1 VDRALHSVGP
11 IRNLRVEGGPSR
23 AGEGRRRPSE
33 TPSPGPG
40 ATTGGL
46 LPPLGGGC
54 VGGRG
59 FPAALSATSHS
70 TEREGRGPKR
80 TEWGREEMN
89 CPPRHQQL
97 TRIQHTGHGG
107 TGVAKRHGCPPELAA
122 GLVAH
127 LQPKMQRGRGKR
139 VLNPPGAPVKPLAGT
154 HGGTY
159 NTHRTSSTD

>member
-1 VDRALHSVGP
+1 MVTGDVTGPFLGFTSWGRHTVDRALHSVGP

-107 TGVAKRHGCPPELAA
+107 TGVAKRHGCPPELSPQQ
-122 GLVAH
+122 
-127 LQPKMQRGRGKR
+127 QPVLWHTFNQRCK
-139 VLNPPGAPVKPLAGT
+139 
-154 HGGTY
+154 GGEG
-159 NTHRTSSTD
+159 SGS